1 MLGVTLALFGTRR
14 AAPPAQV
21 FGLALVYVLGM
32 ATMYSTLGVVAALTG
47 KLFGSFMQNPVVL
60 IGIGVLLA
68 AMALSMFGVY
78 EIQMPAAL
86 RERAAAVKTTNLLGI
101 FLTGLFVGI
110 FAAPCIAAPIV
121 GVLTVVASRADPLYG
136 FQTFFTLAMGLGAPY
151 LVLGV
156 FSNLLQKLP
165 RSGEWMEWV
174 KKVFGV
180 VMIALALRF
189 VSLGVAPNLTPWIVP
204 VALVVGGTWLGFIN
218 RQAERVPAFKAFKR
232 IGGAA
237 AVIGGLAMV
246 AMSPRNSLPMETFSP
261 AALDAAR
268 SRGQVVMVD
277 FSADWCVPCHE
288 LERYTLSD
296 WRVIE
301 RAKTFAA
308 FKADLTHDSPET
320 QAWTER
326 FAITGVPTVL
336 FITPDGREVPGTR
349 VQGFMPAKDFLERM
363 TVAAQA
369 GQRAAEV
376 R

>member
-1 MLGVTLALFGTRR
+1 
-14 AAPPAQV
+14 
-21 FGLALVYVLGM
+21 
-32 ATMYSTLGVVAALTG
+32 
-47 KLFGSFMQNPVVL
+47 
-60 IGIGVLLA
+60 
-68 AMALSMFGVY
+68 
-78 EIQMPAAL
+78 
-86 RERAAAVKTTNLLGI
+86 
-101 FLTGLFVGI
+101 
-110 FAAPCIAAPIV
+110 
-121 GVLTVVASRADPLYG
+121 
-136 FQTFFTLAMGLGAPY
+136 
-151 LVLGV
+151 
-156 FSNLLQKLP
+156 
-165 RSGEWMEWV
+165 
-174 KKVFGV
+174 
-180 VMIALALRF
+180 
-189 VSLGVAPNLTPWIVP
+189 
-204 VALVVGGTWLGFIN
+204 
-218 RQAERVPAFKAFKR
+218 
-232 IGGAA
+232 
-237 AVIGGLAMV
+237 
-246 AMSPRNSLPMETFSP
+246 METFSP